1 MMRTILRWLAAPLW
15 TRYLAATHLMKLQ
28 KAGLLT
34 AEAAP
39 YAKVIVAVGLVLD
52 CLYNLTWA
60 TVYFWDWPRE
70 LLVTQRL
77 ERYKYGRAYRL
88 ERAEGWDWE
97 DVATWRLSAVEI
109 RIAPATDWR
118 LEETHWMEEN
128 MLDAADPT
136 GHHLRP
142 PA

>member
-1 MMRTILRWLAAPLW
+1 MTRTIFRWLALPLLM
-15 TRYLAATHLMKLQ
+15 RYLAATHVMKLR
-28 KAGLLT
+28 KAGLIT
-34 AEAAP
+34 VEAESYLKAM
-39 YAKVIVAVGLVLD
+39 VVGCVLVD
-52 CLYNLTWA
+52 FLYNITWA
-60 TVYFWDWPRE
+60 TVYFGDWPRE

-88 ERAEGWDWE
+88 ERAAGWDWE
-97 DVATWRLSAVEI
+97 DVATWKVNAIEI
-109 RIAPATDWR
+109 SIAPETGWR
-118 LEETHWMEEN
+118 LDETHWLENN

>member
-1 MMRTILRWLAAPLW
+1 MKKVMRWLATPLW
-15 TRYLAATHLMKLQ
+15 MRYLAATHLMKLQ
-28 KAGLLT
+28 KAGLLAVE
-34 AEAAP
+34 AEP
-39 YAKVIVAVGLVLD
+39 YAKAIAVTGLIVD
-52 CLYNLTWA
+52 CIYNLTWA

-88 ERAEGWDWE
+88 ERTSGWDWE
-97 DVATWRLSAVEI
+97 DIATWKLNAIEI
-109 RIAPATDWR
+109 SIAPETGWR
-118 LEETHWMEEN
+118 LDETRWLENN